1 MTLSN
6 IKQKLIN
13 LNFILRSTLL
23 FSFFS
28 YKKFLKESNPETI
41 NLDFQNGVFLKLDKP
56 HIFHRYLYSLLKF
69 LEIEGVKV
77 YVFLNLKNFMSF
89 KKNRYLSRIFNLS
102 NIHFTQSDL
111 SLKFK
116 NVIDND
122 CLNPDY

>member
-6 IKQKLIN
+6 IKQKLIS

-28 YKKFLKESNPETI
+28 YKKFLKEINPETI
-41 NLDFQNGVFLKLDKP
+41 NLDSQNGVFLKLDKP
-56 HIFHRYLYSLLKF
+56 HIFHRYLYLLLKF

-89 KKNRYLSRIFNLS
+89 NKNRYLSRIFNLS
-102 NIHFTQSDL
+102 NIHFIQSDL

-122 CLNPDY
+122 FLNP